1 MASWPSSLIE
11 RGKKLRVHR
20 GAMISKE
27 KVVFVVC
34 GLCGSVNH
42 VLIEDPPGPAPHILF
57 FFF

>member
-1 MASWPSSLIE
+1 MASWPSFLIE
-11 RGKKLRVHR
+11 RDKKLRVHR

-42 VLIEDPPGPAPHILF
+42 VLIEDPPGPAPPHS
-57 FFF
+57 